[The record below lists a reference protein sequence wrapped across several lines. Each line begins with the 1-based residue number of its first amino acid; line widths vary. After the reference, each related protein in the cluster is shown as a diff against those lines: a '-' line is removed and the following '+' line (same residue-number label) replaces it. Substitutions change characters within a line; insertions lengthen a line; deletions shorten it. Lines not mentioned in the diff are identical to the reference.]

1 MVNKGLT
8 IKERQFCFNYV
19 NTGNVEESA
28 IKAGYKNAPLLIGN
42 KLFSRGDINLEV
54 ERLYDLK
61 KKNFLYRACSGYERL
76 AFGSIA
82 DAIKLIYL
90 RDFDIKTVYEMD
102 LFNVSEIKKL
112 KDGAI
117 EIKFFDRIK
126 ALEKLQQMDF
136 MQQKQSLSFYEAIET
151 GAGSFNDGLV
161 EWRKVSKTFGV

>member
-1 MVNKGLT
+1 MNKKLT
-8 IKERQFCFNYV
+8 TKEKQFCFNYV

-42 KLFSRGDINLEV
+42 KFFSKDEINLEI

-76 AFGSIA
+76 AFGSIS
-82 DAIKLIYL
+82 DAIRLIYL
-90 RDFDIKTVYEMD
+90 KDFDAKTIDKMD
-102 LFNVSEIKKL
+102 LFNISEIKKL

-117 EIKFFDRIK
+117 EIKFFDRIR

-136 MQQKQSLSFYEAIET
+136 AEQKQSFSLYDAIGK
-151 GAGSFNDGLV
+151 GAGAFNS
-161 EWRKVSKTFGV
+161 ESEE

>member
-1 MVNKGLT
+1 MNKKLT
-8 IKERQFCFNYV
+8 TKEKLFCFNYV

-28 IKAGYKNAPLLIGN
+28 IKAGYKLEPLLTGN
-42 KLFSRGDINLEV
+42 KLFSRDEINLEI

-82 DAIKLIYL
+82 DAVKLIYL
-90 RDFDIKTVYEMD
+90 KDFDIKIVDEMD

-112 KDGAI
+112 KDGVI
-117 EIKFFDRIK
+117 EVKFFDRIR

-136 MQQKQSLSFYEAIET
+136 AEQKQSLSFYDAIGKGT
-151 GAGSFNDGLV
+151 GVFNNV
-161 EWRKVSKTFGV
+161 